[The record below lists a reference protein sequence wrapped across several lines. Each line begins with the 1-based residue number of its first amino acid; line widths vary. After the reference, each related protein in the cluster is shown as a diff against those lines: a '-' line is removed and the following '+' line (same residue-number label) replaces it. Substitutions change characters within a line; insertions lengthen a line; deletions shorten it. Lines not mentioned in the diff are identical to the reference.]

1 MKFKASDQFGVPLPS
16 LTKVLND
23 ETNLPDTISRSKT
36 IVNGCVAF
44 DVLDN
49 PLAGLTCEEA
59 GERLGLDART
69 VRGMCL
75 EGTLRATRYPSCW
88 RIGKREVERYM
99 KAKRG
104 DA

>member
-1 MKFKASDQFGVPLPS
+1 MRFRITDQFGVPLPN
-16 LTKVLND
+16 LTKAVNED
-23 ETNLPDTISRSKT
+23 TDLPKTIRKT
-36 IVNGCVAF
+36 KVIVNGDASFC
-44 DVLDN
+44 VLDN